1 MSPGNDAGTGQLDRP
16 AGSAP
21 APAPRPGALTA
32 AKSALDRVLSWVC
45 VVLFA
50 ALVLD
55 VMWQVF
61 TRQVLDAPS
70 AWSEELAKY
79 LFIWLGLLGSALVFG
94 ERGHVGVELLVQK
107 APPGLQRVLS
117 LVVQLSILAFALVA
131 LVWGGWQV
139 VDIAWDQ
146 KVTGLPF
153 AVGQLYLALPI
164 CGVLTALYTLYHV
177 VRIARGDEPPFEPDA
192 EVETV

>member
-1 MSPGNDAGTGQLDRP
+1 MSHRIGTEQLARP
-16 AGSAP
+16 AGDAAGP
-21 APAPRPGALTA
+21 TPRRSALTS
-32 AKSALDRVLSWVC
+32 AKNALDRVLSWVC

-107 APPGLQRVLS
+107 APPAVQRVLS
-117 LVVQLSILAFALVA
+117 LTVQTTILLFAVVA
-131 LVWGGWQV
+131 LAWGGWQV

-153 AVGQLYLALPI
+153 NVGQLYLALPI
-164 CGVLTALYTLYHV
+164 CGVLTAAYTLYHI
-177 VRIARGDEPPFEPDA
+177 VRIARGDEPPYEPDA

>member
-1 MSPGNDAGTGQLDRP
+1 MSAVDGGGTEQLDPP
-16 AGSAP
+16 AGASP
-21 APAPRPGALTA
+21 ARPRTGPVTA
-32 AKSALDRVLSWVC
+32 AKNALDRVLSWVC

-107 APPGLQRVLS
+107 APPGVQRVLA
-117 LVVQLSILAFALVA
+117 LVVQLSVLAFALVA
-131 LVWGGWQV
+131 LTWGGGQV
-139 VDIAWDQ
+139 VDLAWNQ

-153 AVGQLYLALPI
+153 NVGQLYLALPI
-164 CGVLTALYTLYHV
+164 CGVLTALYTVHHAI
-177 VRIARGDEPPFEPDA
+177 RIVRGDEPPFEPDA